1 MSSPTHSLT
10 EASVRSWV
18 EGLSEESEL
27 LEFKA
32 ADAFDANRRDRKPN
46 GWTQMQE
53 RAKDVAAFANGRG
66 GLIVLGVNDVAA
78 SSSVSEEGRLQP
90 LDPDRIDAAIEQYR
104 KDMSA
109 YAQPTPLF
117 DMFTVPAA
125 NGRSYVVVVV
135 PPSVQAPHAVRAGT
149 DDRPMLMYPVR
160 ASGESH
166 TRYLPEFEIAERNRG
181 RFRSSDDRN

>member
-1 MSSPTHSLT
+1 MSSPTNSLT
-10 EASVRSWV
+10 EASVRSWG

-32 ADAFDANRRDRKPN
+32 ADAFGASRRDRKPN

-53 RAKDVAAFANGRG
+53 RAKDVAAFANSRG

-104 KDMSA
+104 KDVSA
-109 YAQPTPLF
+109 YAQPIPLF
-117 DMFTVPAA
+117 DLFTVPVA
-125 NGRSYVVVVV
+125 NGGSYVVVVV
-135 PPSVQAPHAVRAGT
+135 PPSVQAPHRVCPR
-149 DDRPMLMYPVR
+149 
-160 ASGESH
+160 
-166 TRYLPEFEIAERNRG
+166 AERSG
-181 RFRSSDDRN
+181 WWSPTV